1 VAAYGGVGMI
11 VMNKAAEGYTA
22 FADANILLASHVNYE
37 AGAKIMAY
45 LNSTANNGTA
55 SIEFKGTIIG
65 SYPSPVVT
73 FFPSPA

>member
-1 VAAYGGVGMI
+1 MI
-11 VMNKAAEGYTA
+11 VMNKAAEGYTT
-22 FADANILLASHVNYE
+22 FADAHILASHVSYE

-45 LNSTANNGTA
+45 LNSTAKNGTA

-65 SYPSPVVT
+65 SYPSPAVT